1 MMIQQNITAYL
12 EIPLDRT
19 GSVFL
24 GAEQGEPDEFLHTL
38 GDVLGLECRAA
49 DGYAPFCRAIL
60 RSENMPYG
68 KNLPKYRKVIRD
80 NGCFNVYPVANG
92 LPVREREAVLLR
104 FMLCGAITME
114 MLYAPGNFAVFHGS
128 ILECGE
134 ESILLFGESG
144 IGKSTTRRRWLSEGG
159 SSTSDDA
166 MLCFFDGNDLYARC
180 LPTWSDWSM
189 NGSFSRRYP
198 AAEPR
203 RIKSI
208 LWLSRGKESQ
218 YISQIPPAVWH
229 AQMMSALMVHAIS
242 PVRRFSD
249 TEKTQYLN
257 NIWNFICKVDKKFA
271 PRGLFAHLD
280 FPLKPTLKEE
290 FGK

>member
-1 MMIQQNITAYL
+1 L
-12 EIPLDRT
+12 RIPLDLSR
-19 GSVFL
+19 SVL
-24 GAEQGEPDEFLHTL
+24 VGAEQGIAAGFLHTL
-38 GDVLGLECRAA
+38 ADVLTLQCQDPDDSAQCRAVLA
-49 DGYAPFCRAIL
+49 SDR
-60 RSENMPYG
+60 
-68 KNLPKYRKVIRD
+68 LPAGERGPQFRKV
-80 NGCFNVYPVANG
+80 
-92 LPVREREAVLLR
+92 VRETEYFKVFPLINGFADHEQQAVLMR
-104 FMLCGAITME
+104 FLFCGAITLE
-114 MLYAPGNFAVFHGS
+114 NLHFPGEFFLFHGS
-128 ILECGE
+128 LLEDGKDAV
-134 ESILLFGESG
+134 LLFGESG

-280 FPLKPTLKEE
+280 FPLKPTLAQE
-290 FGK
+290 FSK